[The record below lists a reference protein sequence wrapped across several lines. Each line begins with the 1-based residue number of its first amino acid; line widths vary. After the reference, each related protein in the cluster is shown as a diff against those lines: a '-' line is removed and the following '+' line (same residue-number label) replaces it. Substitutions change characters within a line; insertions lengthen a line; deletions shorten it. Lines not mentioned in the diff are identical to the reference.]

1 MARYAVDATPIQQVS
16 KLNLGSRPASRR
28 AGFSFADLRAIP
40 WVFSW
45 NQSRHGIPGWFGL
58 GTALD
63 TIVAQEGIERARQL
77 YREWP
82 FFRALINNAQLALAR
97 ADIDVAEH
105 YARLASPD
113 VRAIFTQ
120 IREEHARTVSSVLE
134 VVDRQ
139 QLLGNRPHL
148 VSAVKRRNP
157 YVDVLSH
164 TQIELLRRLQLAVSD
179 DDRDELRG
187 ILFIT
192 INGIAAGLQT
202 AG

>member
-1 MARYAVDATPIQQVS
+1 
-16 KLNLGSRPASRR
+16 
-28 AGFSFADLRAIP
+28 
-40 WVFSW
+40 VFSW

-63 TIVAQEGIERARQL
+63 EIVAAEGVERARQL

-97 ADIDVAEH
+97 ADIEVAEH
-105 YARLASPD
+105 YSRLASPEA
-113 VRAIFTQ
+113 RGIFTL
-120 IREEHARTVSSVLE
+120 IRDEHDRTVSRVLE

-139 QLLGNRPHL
+139 LLLGNRPHL

-164 TQIELLRRLQLAVSD
+164 TQIELLRRLAAAGTD
-179 DDRDELRG
+179 EERDRLRG
-187 ILFIT
+187 VLFIT